1 MQGQPH
7 DRPRLEQPSPS
18 RKKNIMNIVL
28 WIITAV
34 LALAFLAAGTMKL
47 AQPKAKLAATG
58 QGWVEDFSDAA
69 VKRIGGLEILAALGL
84 ILPAV
89 LGIATV
95 LVPAAAVGLVFLMV
109 GAAITHGRRH
119 ETPNV
124 IINLVLGILA
134 AGVAIARFG
143 PYGL

>member
-1 MQGQPH
+1 
-7 DRPRLEQPSPS
+7 
-18 RKKNIMNIVL
+18 MNIVL
-28 WIITAV
+28 WIVTAV
-34 LALAFLAAGTMKL
+34 LALAFLAAGTMKIS
-47 AQPKAKLAATG
+47 QPKAKLAATG

-69 VKRIGGLEILAALGL
+69 VKRIGALEILAAIGL
-84 ILPAV
+84 ILPA
-89 LGIATV
+89 LMGIATV
-95 LVPAAAVGLVFLMV
+95 LVPTAAAGLLLLMV
-109 GAAITHGRRH
+109 GAAITHSRRH

>member
-1 MQGQPH
+1 
-7 DRPRLEQPSPS
+7 
-18 RKKNIMNIVL
+18 MNVAL
-28 WIITAV
+28 WIVTAV
-34 LALAFLAAGTMKL
+34 LALLFLAAGTMKI
-47 AQPKAKLAATG
+47 AQPKAKLAAAG
-58 QGWVEDFSDAA
+58 QGWVEDFSDGA
-69 VKRIGGLEILAALGL
+69 VKRIGALEILGALGL
-84 ILPAV
+84 VLPA
-89 LGIATV
+89 LLHIATV
-95 LVPAAAVGLVFLMV
+95 LVPTAAAGLFLLMA

>member
-1 MQGQPH
+1 
-7 DRPRLEQPSPS
+7 
-18 RKKNIMNIVL
+18 MNVVL

-34 LALAFLAAGTMKL
+34 LALLFLAAGTMKI
-47 AQPKAKLAATG
+47 AQPKAKLAAAG
-58 QGWVEDFSDAA
+58 QGWVEDFSDGA
-69 VKRIGGLEILAALGL
+69 VKRIGALEILGALGL
-84 ILPAV
+84 VLPA
-89 LGIATV
+89 LLHMATV
-95 LVPAAAVGLVFLMV
+95 LVSTAAAGLFLLMA